1 MDCENWL
8 LKVGRAGHFGVAA
21 AKAVGRKDLL

>member
-8 LKVGRAGHFGVAA
+8 LKVGQVGHFGAAA